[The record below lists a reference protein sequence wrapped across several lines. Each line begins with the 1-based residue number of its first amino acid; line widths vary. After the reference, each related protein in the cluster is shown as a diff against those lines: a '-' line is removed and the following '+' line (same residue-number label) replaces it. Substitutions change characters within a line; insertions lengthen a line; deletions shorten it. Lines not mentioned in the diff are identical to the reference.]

1 MIELQVINKILN
13 DGNLEFLKKNGFKG
27 EDFIQFKD
35 EINFIL
41 DFYKQ
46 YNKVP
51 SRETFIDNFNDFEF
65 IDTPESEDYLV
76 DKFREE
82 NLYNEFLPI
91 LKKVADLM
99 KDNSFDAYNFLKGRI
114 PDLNVSLKN
123 PAIGV
128 MSTSILRADSLKKR
142 AYEADH
148 NFISTGLK
156 SLDDIIFG
164 WNKGEELATIVGR
177 PGQGKSWLTLLFLV
191 SAWKQGLT
199 VGLYSG
205 EMSEESV
212 GYRIDTLLR
221 HFSNQDLVRGTLLD
235 IKEYDKYIE
244 EISKSKNEF
253 FVLTPANLKRR
264 ATVSD
269 LEDFIDTNKIDILG
283 VDQFSLLQ
291 DERAS
296 KRSDTREE
304 LEHLS
309 MDLFNLSTKKHIP
322 ILAVSQSNRMGA
334 KNEKEKGTPDIENIY
349 GSDSIAQNSTK
360 ILTLRQKDDKF
371 EISIKKNRYGMSFK
385 NLEFRWDIEHG
396 ILEEI
401 QSEEEINKN
410 LGQTYRVLTSGDDP
424 F

>member
-164 WNKGEELATIVGR
+164 WNKEEELVTIVGR
-177 PGQGKSWLTLLFLV
+177 SGQCKSWLILLFLI

-253 FVLTPANLKRR
+253 FVLTPTNLKRR
-264 ATVSD
+264 ATISD

-309 MDLFNLSTKKHIP
+309 MDLFNLSVKKHIP
-322 ILAVSQSNRMGA
+322 ILAISQANRMGA
-334 KNEKEKGTPDIENIY
+334 KNDKEKGTPDLENIY

-360 ILTLRQKDDKF
+360 VLTIRQKDDKF
-371 EISIKKNRYGMSFK
+371 ELSIKKNRYGMNFK
-385 NLEFRWDIEHG
+385 TLEFRWDIEHG